1 MISRYHV
8 SIRRCVFL
16 YLYNNIYFSKG
27 QCKSTSASNSSR
39 EAAGTVVIPDNRRYL
54 HFLPDTPKIFEK
66 SFHVAVVIRCTYT
79 NNKGVLHMR
88 DGRYTEY
95 AHLAIKYRDKD
106 LNDLFY
112 FFIRNFD
119 KSEKEEA
126 ITRFHLFQMVAQN
139 ARRLSKEMIN
149 ELDQISA
156 KK

>member
-1 MISRYHV
+1 
-8 SIRRCVFL
+8 
-16 YLYNNIYFSKG
+16 
-27 QCKSTSASNSSR
+27 
-39 EAAGTVVIPDNRRYL
+39 
-54 HFLPDTPKIFEK
+54 
-66 SFHVAVVIRCTYT
+66 
-79 NNKGVLHMR
+79 MR

>member
-1 MISRYHV
+1 MT
-8 SIRRCVFL
+8 F
-16 YLYNNIYFSKG
+16 
-27 QCKSTSASNSSR
+27 SNSSR
-39 EAAGTVVIPDNRRYL
+39 GVTGTAIMLGNRGHL
-54 HFLPDTPKIFEK
+54 HFLPDASKIFEK
-66 SFHVAVVIRCTYT
+66 LFHMAVVVRCTYI
-79 NNKGVLHMR
+79 NNKGALHMR

-95 AHLAIKYRDKD
+95 AHLAIKYKDKD